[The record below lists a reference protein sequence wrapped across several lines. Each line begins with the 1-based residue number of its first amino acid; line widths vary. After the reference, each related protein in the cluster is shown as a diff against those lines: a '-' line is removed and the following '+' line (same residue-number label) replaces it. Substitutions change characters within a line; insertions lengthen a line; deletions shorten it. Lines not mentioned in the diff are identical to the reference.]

1 MKYCVHFI
9 LLWFIL
15 KLNHFFSTNMTMQ
28 FLDILTIPFFVA
40 NLKAT
45 LILLSKQQHTQTY
58 SETTFVEIMKSIFSM
73 FSA

>member
-1 MKYCVHFI
+1 
-9 LLWFIL
+9 
-15 KLNHFFSTNMTMQ
+15 MTMQ

-58 SETTFVEIMKSIFSM
+58 SETTFVEIMKQLMKIM
-73 FSA
+73 D